1 MPKNDLVF
9 ESNKK
14 ISVVTPKIKVKKFTS
29 IDLINSPSLN
39 DPNQERNDN
48 EVFKNICEDIL
59 ENVFK
64 KNGKGY

>member
-48 EVFKNICEDIL
+48 EVFKNICT
-59 ENVFK
+59 
-64 KNGKGY
+64 